1 MAATNP
7 TANGPS
13 AFDSQRISMVLV
25 NPACMPLL
33 PSFILHGCR
42 EQLLH
47 LDCRQGGRHLQL
59 FAQAFGQHQLVP
71 KHAFESSTSHKLGGY
86 LVSGLVYA

>member
-1 MAATNP
+1 
-7 TANGPS
+7 
-13 AFDSQRISMVLV
+13 MVLV

-33 PSFILHGCR
+33 PSFILHGWR

-47 LDCRQGGRHLQL
+47 LDCRQGGRH

-71 KHAFESSTSHKLGGY
+71 KREFESSTSHKLGGY

>member
-1 MAATNP
+1 
-7 TANGPS
+7 
-13 AFDSQRISMVLV
+13 MVLV

-33 PSFILHGCR
+33 PSFILHGWR

-71 KHAFESSTSHKLGGY
+71 SASLNLAPVTSLEGIWSLGLYTLDPMQHAS
-86 LVSGLVYA
+86 